1 MDKPDV
7 ETQESTSEIAPPTVV
22 PSTVPDS
29 TPTIG
34 TIHGAFFH

>member
-7 ETQESTSEIAPPTVV
+7 ETQESTSDIV

-29 TPTIG
+29 TSTIG